1 VTAPTTE
8 AATDETATP
17 PVLRCFLVKV
27 ASRCNLA
34 CDYCYMYEHAD
45 QSWRAQPPFLSDEVE
60 RAVIERIAEY
70 VVESGISSVSVVL
83 HGGEP
88 LLAGVERICRF
99 SRDVRAA
106 VPAGVRCDVSMQTNG
121 VLLSAETLDML
132 VAADVGVS
140 LSLDGPPAVND
151 LHRLSPSG
159 GSTYAAT
166 ERALDLLTERPGV
179 FAGVI
184 AVIDPRTSPRDVLS
198 YFAAKRVPSL
208 DLLLPDANHV
218 HRPPGRHDDAEL
230 YSRWLVE
237 AFDVWFGEFAD
248 LRLRTFDALLGAV
261 CGRPSPTDAFG
272 LGRVSLLTIETDGTY
287 HDLDV
292 LKITEDGATA
302 LGYNV
307 LEHAIRVAAASPRL
321 AAHDRLLR
329 VDGLSEQCR
338 ACAEV
343 EVCGGGAVPH
353 RFGSNGFANPSV
365 YCHELLTLI
374 GHVRRRLVAALD
386 AARPAADVRR
396 QAVGVDLAMFDVA
409 ATAQPVVDD
418 FMARWRTEAAPQFR
432 AALEDVARDT
442 PVGDVTAL
450 LHASATAFDALA
462 VTPSAVLWTRLH
474 AAERRGRPLR
484 SLDGRYLRADA
495 DQIAPVRRLL
505 SAPAGP
511 RLHRDD
517 PLLRMPFGDPIR
529 FLPFDGSDT
538 QRAAEAVTAALDLIE
553 TYDKALHREIATLC
567 TDIQLVVDT
576 SAHPDKVVSFSDD
589 SVPGALYVCPVAGGT
604 LVDVVDLAD
613 SVIHEHRHQ
622 KLYLLSR
629 EVDLV
634 AADRPLVKS
643 PWRAEPRPPSG
654 VLHAVFVFVELR
666 AFWTWVSDK
675 GHTELRARAA
685 REVAAISDRLREGI
699 AVLDTVS
706 LTPAGER
713 LVEVLAE
720 RAGL

>member
-1 VTAPTTE
+1 MTAPTTE

-45 QSWRAQPPFLSDEVE
+45 QSWVAQPHFLSDEVE
-60 RAVIERIAEY
+60 RAVVVRIAEY
-70 VVESGISSVSVVL
+70 VAESGISNVSVVL

-88 LLAGVERICRF
+88 LLAGVDRICRF
-99 SRDVRAA
+99 ARDIRTA

-121 VLLSAETLDML
+121 VLLTADVLDLL
-132 VAADVGVS
+132 VAADIGVS
-140 LSLDGPPAVND
+140 LSLDGSRGVND
-151 LHRLSPSG
+151 LHRLAPG
-159 GSTYAAT
+159 GASTHAAT
-166 ERALDLLTERPGV
+166 ERSLELLTERPEV

-198 YFAAKRVPSL
+198 YFATRRVPSL
-208 DLLLPDANHV
+208 DLLLPDANHIR
-218 HRPPGRHDDAEL
+218 RPPGRDDDGEL
-230 YSRWLVE
+230 YARWLVE
-237 AFDVWFGEFAD
+237 AFDIWFDEYAD

-307 LEHAIRVAAASPRL
+307 LEHPIGVAASSPRL
-321 AAHDRLLR
+321 TAHDRLLR
-329 VDGLSEQCR
+329 IDGLSEQCG

-343 EVCGGGAVPH
+343 DVCGGGAVPH
-353 RFGSNGFANPSV
+353 RFGSDGFANPSV

-374 GHVRRRLVAALD
+374 GHVRRRLAAALV
-386 AARPAADVRR
+386 AARPVADVRR
-396 QAVGVDLAMFDVA
+396 KALGVDLAVFDVA
-409 ATAQPVVDD
+409 GTAQPLVDE
-418 FMARWRTEAAPQFR
+418 FMSRWRTEAAPQFR
-432 AALEDVARDT
+432 AALEDTAGDT
-442 PVGDVTAL
+442 AHGDVAAL
-450 LHASATAFDALA
+450 LHAPTAALGALA

-484 SLDGRYLRADA
+484 SLEGRYLRADA
-495 DQIAPVRRLL
+495 DQLPPIRQLL
-505 SAPAGP
+505 SSAPGP
-511 RLHRDD
+511 HVHRDD

-529 FLPFDGSDT
+529 FLPSDGNDT
-538 QRAAEAVTAALDLIE
+538 KRATDAVTAALDLIE
-553 TYDKALHREIATLC
+553 TYDTALHREITTLC

-589 SVPGALYVCPVAGGT
+589 SVPGALYVSPVAGGT

-666 AFWTWVSDK
+666 SFWTWISEDAQ
-675 GHTELRARAA
+675 GERRARAA
-685 REVAAISDRLREGI
+685 REVAAIGERLREGI
-699 AVLDTVS
+699 AVLEAVS

-713 LVEVLAE
+713 LVEALAE